1 VSDPPGRPS
10 NRHDV
15 PSAGCL
21 LQRYHA
27 WAKRRPSRRWETDAV
42 LIAAIRAVHATS
54 RGIYGA
60 PRIHAELM
68 AKGQHIGR

>member
-1 VSDPPGRPS
+1 V
-10 NRHDV
+10 
-15 PSAGCL
+15 
-21 LQRYHA
+21 
-27 WAKRRPSRRWETDAV
+27 KRRPSRRSETDAV

-68 AKGQHIGR
+68 AKGQHIDR